1 MKQKELALWL
11 KVIIIGTAI
20 CGIVIY
26 SGIIPHLL
34 GYLVEQNSMLQ
45 ANVLPWLIVIW
56 ISSIPCFTV
65 LILGWLIACNIGK
78 DRSFSKANAKHLKWV
93 SYLALIDAAYYFI
106 INCIFLLIDLSHP
119 FVMGIAVIIVF
130 VGAAISV
137 VAAALSHLVEKASD
151 IQEENDLTI

>member
-34 GYLVEQNSMLQ
+34 GYLV
-45 ANVLPWLIVIW
+45 IW
-56 ISSIPCFTV
+56 ISSIPCFSV
-65 LILGWLIACNIGK
+65 LVLGWLIATNIGK
-78 DRSFSKANAKHLKWV
+78 DKSFSKANARHLKWV
-93 SYLALIDAAYYFI
+93 SYLALMDAVYYFLV
-106 INCIFLLIDLSHP
+106 NCIFLLLDLSHP